1 MEVIDALKQARRQYD
16 LPKVIRVDLG
26 SQFTSNELDLRAYTN
41 GITPDF
47 GRLGKTTDT
56 DVVE

>member
-26 SQFTSNELDLRAYTN
+26 SQFTSNELDLWAYMN